1 MPSTKDGGI
10 WAYFGKISRNSAL
23 RIINAIPGRYP
34 YTERPGY
41 FLSLLGEDYPGIA
54 SLFNK
59 EWQELSMA
67 KDLQIYQDI
76 MKDLLERM
84 KSPSPKVR
92 EGAVEALAI
101 STGDSD
107 WRPDELIR
115 QDGIDV
121 IAALL
126 HDKKPHI
133 VVSALD
139 IILAIAAAGEEE
151 ALISG
156 GVIDH
161 LDRIQDHKD
170 RVIQK
175 KVQEALWLLVP
186 EVEEVVTSK
195 PDEDY

>member
-1 MPSTKDGGI
+1 
-10 WAYFGKISRNSAL
+10 
-23 RIINAIPGRYP
+23 
-34 YTERPGY
+34 
-41 FLSLLGEDYPGIA
+41 
-54 SLFNK
+54 
-59 EWQELSMA
+59 MA
-67 KDLQIYQDI
+67 KDLQIYHDI

-133 VVSALD
+133 VVAALD

-151 ALISG
+151 ALISSG
-156 GVIDH
+156 IIDH
-161 LDRIQDHKD
+161 LDRIQNHKD